1 MAALSLP
8 WVLYPLLLFGS
19 YLTCSKHPQLNKLIL
34 TRQLV
39 FHVLRAGTLGFDL
52 SCRCT
57 VDQVM
62 SFIPM
67 PAGCC
72 GTVIF
77 YAGSQAYD
85 RFVFRSRFRST
96 DLEIQYFWFLPGWFW
111 GMGLKSREG
120 RMVGRKTH
128 KERTEK
134 WWCYGFLHDCFIQFH
149 SSPLCVL
156 IMSIFTD
163 EEPQVQRSEVTC
175 PRSHHSWMQSWDANS
190 VVRHSV
196 LWQCLDIWT

>member
-96 DLEIQYFWFLPGWFW
+96 DLEIQYFWFLPG
-111 GMGLKSREG
+111 
-120 RMVGRKTH
+120 
-128 KERTEK
+128 
-134 WWCYGFLHDCFIQFH
+134 
-149 SSPLCVL
+149 
-156 IMSIFTD
+156 
-163 EEPQVQRSEVTC
+163 
-175 PRSHHSWMQSWDANS
+175 
-190 VVRHSV
+190 
-196 LWQCLDIWT
+196 